1 MSAHLSWTGCL
12 RFQGSSETKGAKQ
25 KSKKFSPDDGVLR
38 QMTQKGIDVV
48 VSVIAPDGVKLFEV
62 DSPNGSAGE
71 EPATIAA
78 QQNGL
83 YRIEIRSM
91 EKNAA
96 TGRYAIRLDRF
107 LTESEY
113 QTERLASLG
122 RLWGEIKYFHQIGR
136 ASGRERVS
144 RSVVA

>member
-62 DSPNGSAGE
+62 DSPNGSAGGE
-71 EPATIAA
+71 AATSAA
-78 QQNGL
+78 QKKGL

-91 EKNAA
+91 GKKAANA
-96 TGRYAIRLDRF
+96 RHAIRVDTF
-107 LTESEY
+107 
-113 QTERLASLG
+113 
-122 RLWGEIKYFHQIGR
+122 F
-136 ASGRERVS
+136 
-144 RSVVA
+144 